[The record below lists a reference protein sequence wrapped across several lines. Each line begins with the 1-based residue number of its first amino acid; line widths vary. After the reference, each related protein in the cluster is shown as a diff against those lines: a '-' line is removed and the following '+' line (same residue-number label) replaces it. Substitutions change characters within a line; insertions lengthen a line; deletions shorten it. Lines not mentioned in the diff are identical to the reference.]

1 MRILYFFL
9 LFFILTP
16 SISMAQGG
24 MSNTLPPGGTL
35 LNISATESVEVEQD
49 MLVANLRVEKRLSDA
64 KELQQEINMMMKQA
78 VEEAKKFDG
87 LDISTNQY
95 YVHEYNTKTEKLW
108 RGSQGLTIK
117 SKEADDVLELSGRL
131 QDLGFLMNGLNYQ
144 LSPEKHEEVRESLLE
159 TALDKLVARSKRVG
173 SAIDKPN
180 VDLWEV
186 NVDAAPSPAYPQPM
200 MMHSRAASM
209 DMAESAM
216 AAPVAQAGKNQISL
230 TVSAKVIL
238 K

>member
-1 MRILYFFL
+1 MRILSLFT

-16 SISMAQGG
+16 TLCFAQEA

-35 LNISATESVEVEQD
+35 LNISATESVEVDQD
-49 MLVANLRVEKRLSDA
+49 LLVANLRVEKTLTDP

-78 VEEAKKFDG
+78 IEEAKNIEG
-87 LDISTNQY
+87 LDLSTNQY
-95 YVHEYNTKTEKLW
+95 YVYEYNTKTEKLW
-108 RGSQGLTIK
+108 RGNQGLTIK
-117 SKEADDVLELSGRL
+117 SKNADDVLELSGRL
-131 QDLGFLMNGLNYQ
+131 QDVGFLMNGLNYQ

-159 TALDKLVARSKRVG
+159 TALEKLITRSKRVG
-173 SAIDKPN
+173 TAIDKPN

-186 NVDAAPSPAYPQPM
+186 NVDAAPSPIYPQPM
-200 MMHSRAASM
+200 MQTRMASM